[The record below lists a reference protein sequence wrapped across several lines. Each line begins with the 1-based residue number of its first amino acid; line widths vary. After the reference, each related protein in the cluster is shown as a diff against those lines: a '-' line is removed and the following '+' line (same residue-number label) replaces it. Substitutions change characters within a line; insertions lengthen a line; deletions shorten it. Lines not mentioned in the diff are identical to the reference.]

1 MVCCVFPLRK
11 DEFVSLIF
19 FSLMIPPLLTG
30 STEPLSSWEPYPNE
44 CVLTRYIIDV
54 LFSEKFLTNDFIN
67 RCWLLQSICHLREE
81 L

>member
-1 MVCCVFPLRK
+1 
-11 DEFVSLIF
+11 
-19 FSLMIPPLLTG
+19 MIPPLLTG

-81 L
+81 LWGFFSYQSPQILYISPAYSLC